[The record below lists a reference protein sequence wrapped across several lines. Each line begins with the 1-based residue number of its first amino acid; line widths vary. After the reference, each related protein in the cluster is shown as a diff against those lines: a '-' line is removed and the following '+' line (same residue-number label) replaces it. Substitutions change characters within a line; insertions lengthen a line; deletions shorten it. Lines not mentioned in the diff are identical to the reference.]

1 MFTEVFYIY
10 LFYIKLVDSM
20 TNEKLRKG
28 LKKKVCEVIDANRDR
43 IIKISDT
50 IHDYAELGTEEF
62 KTSKLCKEELEKEGF
77 KIRKPEATL
86 KAFEEGL
93 RTAFVAEMDGKG
105 PGPCVGILGELDALI
120 DVGHGCGHNMIMT
133 SAVGAAIGLADVMKE
148 INGSLKIYGCP
159 AEERYLDNSGGKVI
173 MIDEFKPCDVTVMMH
188 PAVREPDVE
197 PPAAGVGP
205 IE

>member
-1 MFTEVFYIY
+1 MSDE
-10 LFYIKLVDSM
+10 
-20 TNEKLRKG
+20 ELRER
-28 LKKKVCEVIDANRDR
+28 LKSKVCEVIDANRDR
-43 IIKISDT
+43 IIKISDM
-50 IHDYAELGTEEF
+50 IHDFAELGTEEY

-77 KIRKPEATL
+77 KIRKPRATL

-93 RTAFVAEMDGKG
+93 RTAFIAEMDGKRSG
-105 PGPCVGILGELDALI
+105 LCVGILGELDALI

-133 SAVGAAIGLADVMKE
+133 SAVGAAIGLAAVMKE
-148 INGSLKIYGCP
+148 INGSLKIFGCP

-173 MIDEFKPCDVTVMMH
+173 MIDEFKPCDVTIMMH
-188 PAVREPDVE
+188 PAVRGPDVE